1 MEEDEEAGAEGI
13 GRHTPTIGG
22 LGFRRIPTILDAQ
35 EVLDK
40 AFLRASK
47 VTVPAPE
54 ALDRV
59 RGTEVGKLR
68 SAQNIIDATLQKY
81 VTKFPSFEQ
90 LPAFYRD
97 LARVLVDVDRTKQ
110 ALGAIDWA
118 RKTLTQVGDEATYR
132 MKKTR
137 SLEAIRDERKKAFG
151 RISSIVNQVDK
162 DLRHLNEVRNVLRKL
177 PYVDVTLPT
186 IVIAGYPNVGKS
198 SLLRKVSNA
207 EPEVAAYPFTTKGI
221 HVGHH
226 EHRRVSYQ
234 VIDTPGLL
242 DRPLEDRN
250 AIERQAILALQHLA
264 DVVVFM
270 LDPSEHC
277 GYTIEAQEHLL
288 GEARKLFPDSPFFVV
303 ENKVDLEGSEGASSS
318 SAVDK
323 GKFSTKKGRYR
334 TSTVTGDGIPELM
347 AAAVAEAEKKRKPVA
362 PPREEPRYTNVAP
375 RGWEP

>member
-1 MEEDEEAGAEGI
+1 MDEDEGAEGI

-22 LGFRRIPTILDAQ
+22 LGFRRIPTVLDAQ
-35 EVLDK
+35 EIIDK

-47 VTVPAPE
+47 VSVPAQE

-68 SAQNIIDATLQKY
+68 SAQNIVDATLLKY

-97 LARVLVDVDRTKQ
+97 LAKVLVDIDRTKK

-118 RKTLTQVGDEATYR
+118 RKQVTQVGDEATSR
-132 MKKTR
+132 MKKLR
-137 SLEAIRDERKKAFG
+137 QLDQIREEKKRAFG
-151 RISSIVNQVDK
+151 RIASVVNQVDK
-162 DLRHLNEVRNVLRKL
+162 DLKHLNEVRNVLRNL

-226 EHRRVSYQ
+226 ERRRVAYQ

-242 DRPLEDRN
+242 DRPLDERN

-264 DVVVFM
+264 DVVVFI

-277 GYTIEAQEHLL
+277 GYTLAAQEHLL
-288 GEARKLFPDSPFFVV
+288 EEARALFPDAPFLVV
-303 ENKVDLEGSEGASSS
+303 ENKVDVGEGAYTH
-318 SAVDK
+318 
-323 GKFSTKKGRYR
+323 GKGRFR
-334 TSTVTGDGIPELM
+334 TSTLTGDGIEELM
-347 AAAVAEAEKKRKPVA
+347 AAAVSEAEKKRKAEPARGTVPAYSDTA
-362 PPREEPRYTNVAP
+362 PP
-375 RGWEP
+375 GWS